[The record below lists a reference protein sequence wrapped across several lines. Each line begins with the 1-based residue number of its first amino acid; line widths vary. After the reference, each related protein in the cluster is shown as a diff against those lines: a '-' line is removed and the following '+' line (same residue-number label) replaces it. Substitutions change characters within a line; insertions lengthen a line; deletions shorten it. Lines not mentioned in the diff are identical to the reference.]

1 LVGRRQTSTFQAL
14 APCRARGNTRTAEIK
29 RHQRAETEKRK
40 NGGSKQTPLVI
51 QGNGN
56 GQGQQNRDFG
66 LTVRVEV
73 NLPQRQTKKR
83 TTRFSEAFGRIY

>member
-1 LVGRRQTSTFQAL
+1 
-14 APCRARGNTRTAEIK
+14 
-29 RHQRAETEKRK
+29 
-40 NGGSKQTPLVI
+40 VI

-73 NLPQRQTKKR
+73 NLPQAADQETYDKI
-83 TTRFSEAFGRIY
+83 SEAFGRIY